1 MTKTECRMR
10 LIEILFVGF
19 RFFLGIKKN
28 KSLNLAALVAAFSIC
43 IGVATITIA
52 TSIINGFEYAILK
65 HTLGVTS
72 DIVIFYRENKPN
84 WETEEAWLKSQENVQ
99 AIEPFIRKDA
109 LIESGDSFTP
119 VIVEAVYMG
128 GNEGRS
134 GLANY
139 LDIADIENNENNIIL
154 GKTLLDNLKT
164 SIGKALTLIT
174 TEAGAKASKM
184 IVSGFFKIGLH
195 EVDSRFIIMSKKTA
209 QNVFQLE
216 GHISGFRVYLEDPS
230 TAEKTAS
237 TISDIYGDL
246 LAVYPWTVFNQQ
258 FFLALKSQKRILFV
272 ILSLIIFV
280 ASFNIA
286 TAVILATK
294 EKKSALGFLRSM
306 GANPTILSKII
317 ITMGSM
323 ISIVGVVAGL
333 VLGVSMTLFA
343 PKLMIIIENLISI
356 KLINPEIYFVDYLP
370 IKIKTSDLFAIT
382 ITSLAI
388 AFAASYVPSKLLTK
402 IKGK

>member
-1 MTKTECRMR
+1 MR

>member
-1 MTKTECRMR
+1 MR

-128 GNEGRS
+128 GTEGKS

-237 TISDIYGDL
+237 TINDIYGDL

-294 EKKSALGFLRSM
+294 EKKSALRFLRSM
-306 GANPTILSKII
+306 GATPTILSKII

-323 ISIVGVVAGL
+323 ISIVGVAAGL

>member
-1 MTKTECRMR
+1 MR

-128 GNEGRS
+128 GTEGKS

-237 TISDIYGDL
+237 TINDIYGDL

-294 EKKSALGFLRSM
+294 EKKSALRFLRSM
-306 GANPTILSKII
+306 GANPTTLSKII

-323 ISIVGVVAGL
+323 ISIVGVAAGL

>member
-1 MTKTECRMR
+1 MR

-306 GANPTILSKII
+306 GANPAILSKII

>member
-1 MTKTECRMR
+1 MR

-128 GNEGRS
+128 GTEGKS

-237 TISDIYGDL
+237 TINDIYGDL

-294 EKKSALGFLRSM
+294 EKKSALRFLRSM

-323 ISIVGVVAGL
+323 ISIVGVAAGL

>member
-1 MTKTECRMR
+1 M
-10 LIEILFVGF
+10 
-19 RFFLGIKKN
+19 
-28 KSLNLAALVAAFSIC
+28 
-43 IGVATITIA
+43 
-52 TSIINGFEYAILK
+52 
-65 HTLGVTS
+65 
-72 DIVIFYRENKPN
+72 IFYREKKTN
-84 WETEEAWLKSQENVQ
+84 WETEGTWLKNQENVQ

-119 VIVEAVYMG
+119 VVVEAVYMG
-128 GNEGRS
+128 GTEGKS

-154 GKTLLDNLKT
+154 GKSLLDNLKT

-195 EVDSRFIIMSKKTA
+195 EVDSRFIIMNKKTA

-216 GHISGFRVYLEDPS
+216 GYVSGFRVYLEDPS

-237 TISDIYGDL
+237 AISDNYGDL

-294 EKKSALGFLRSM
+294 EKKAALRILRSM
-306 GANPTILSKII
+306 GATPTILSKII

-343 PKLMIIIENLISI
+343 PKLMIIIENLLSL

-370 IKIKTSDLFAIT
+370 IKIKPSDLFAIT
-382 ITSLAI
+382 VTSLAI

-402 IKGK
+402 VKGR

>member
-1 MTKTECRMR
+1 MR

-174 TEAGAKASKM
+174 TEAGANASKM

-195 EVDSRFIIMSKKTA
+195 EVDSRFIIMSRKTA